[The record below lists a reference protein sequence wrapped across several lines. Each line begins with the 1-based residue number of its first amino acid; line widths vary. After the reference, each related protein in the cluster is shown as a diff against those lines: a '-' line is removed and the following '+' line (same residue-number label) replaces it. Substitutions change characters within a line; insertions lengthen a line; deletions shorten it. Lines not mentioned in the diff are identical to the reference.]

1 VTGPPL
7 SYADVVDR
15 VAPAVVTIR
24 SSRRVRAPQQFP
36 FSDDPFFRQF
46 FGGTLPR
53 NESTE
58 VRRALGS
65 GVIVRS
71 DGYIL
76 TNHHVIDG
84 AEDIKVD
91 LISRRT
97 YSATLVGSDPPSDL
111 AVLRISAGDLPVLE
125 LGDSDQVRV
134 GDVCLAVGNPL
145 GVGQTVTA
153 GIVSAKGRATGIS
166 NGSFEDFLQTDAPIN
181 QGNSGGALV
190 DTRGALIGINSQILS
205 PTGANIG
212 IGFAIPSNM
221 AKSVLNQLV
230 GKGKVQR
237 GMMGVSIQTVTS
249 DLAQSLGMPA
259 ARGIV
264 VSSVNAGSPAE
275 KAGLKTGDV
284 ILQLN
289 GKDVRDTNEFRNQI
303 AAMAPG
309 TEVSLSIW
317 RDGKQQQVRVRL
329 GELTAQNAAPGN
341 QGGPGGGAGGR
352 LGVSVEPLTP
362 DMAAQLGLR
371 RGTQGLVVTEV
382 DPAGP
387 AGQAGIQAGDVIQE
401 VNRQPVRTVEDIR
414 AAMQR
419 SGDRPPL
426 LLINRGGQ
434 TVFVSVPLR

>member
-1 VTGPPL
+1 
-7 SYADVVDR
+7 
-15 VAPAVVTIR
+15 
-24 SSRRVRAPQQFP
+24 
-36 FSDDPFFRQF
+36 
-46 FGGTLPR
+46 
-53 NESTE
+53 
-58 VRRALGS
+58 
-65 GVIVRS
+65 
-71 DGYIL
+71 
-76 TNHHVIDG
+76 
-84 AEDIKVD
+84 
-91 LISRRT
+91 
-97 YSATLVGSDPPSDL
+97 
-111 AVLRISAGDLPVLE
+111 
-125 LGDSDQVRV
+125 
-134 GDVCLAVGNPL
+134 
-145 GVGQTVTA
+145 
-153 GIVSAKGRATGIS
+153 
-166 NGSFEDFLQTDAPIN
+166 
-181 QGNSGGALV
+181 V

-221 AKSVLNQLV
+221 AKSVLSQLV

-237 GMMGVSIQTVTS
+237 GMMGVSIQAVTS

-264 VSSVNAGSPAE
+264 VNSVNAGGPAE

-284 ILQLN
+284 ILELN
-289 GKDVRDTNEFRNQI
+289 GKDVNDTNEFRNQI
-303 AAMAPG
+303 AARTPG

-317 RDGKQQQVRVRL
+317 RNGKQQQVRVRL
-329 GELTAQNAAPGN
+329 GELTPENAAPGN

-352 LGVSVEPLTP
+352 LGISVEPLTP
-362 DMAAQLGLR
+362 DLAAQLGLR

-387 AGQAGIQAGDVIQE
+387 AGRAGIQAGDVIQE
-401 VNRQPVRTVEDIR
+401 VNRQPVRSVEDVH